1 MWLHQTLSHI
11 WDRASVRV
19 RAAESQGG
27 HWENPQLHSS
37 EEAGHCHGKTRFWKS

>member
-1 MWLHQTLSHI
+1 MWLRETLSHI

-27 HWENPQLHSS
+27 HWEDPQLHLS
-37 EEAGHCHGKTRFWKS
+37 EGAGQCHKKTSFWKL